1 MRLILTAASGLALG
15 AGMAFAQTPFDPAT
29 ARETACAPRSDEPP
43 GSAQQAP
50 FLEADLTGC
59 APDAGLSDPTLA
71 REEAAAAS
79 ASAIVAASLAEADR
93 RLATMKF
100 ETGPPPRNM
109 TKGRTP
115 SP

>member
-1 MRLILTAASGLALG
+1 MRLILTAAAGLAFG
-15 AGMAFAQTPFDPAT
+15 AGMAFAQTPLDAAT
-29 ARETACAPRSDEPP
+29 AQEAACTPRGDETP
-43 GSAQQAP
+43 GSVQQAP
-50 FLEADLTGC
+50 FPEADLTGC
-59 APDAGLSDPTLA
+59 APDAGPTDPTLA

-100 ETGPPPRNM
+100 VTGPPPRNM